1 MNKEILAIKVVREV
15 ISLISTG
22 VYAQGRRLP
31 AERKLCEKLG
41 VSRGTLRQG
50 LSDLESLGVIKI
62 MPRSGAYVK
71 KYSNKQL
78 PPKVLPPNFKE
89 VNLADIIN
97 ARKIIELPALEIAC
111 GKATKADIAALKVLI
126 GKMERAID
134 DLPKFLQNDMEFHQA
149 IVAMSKNL
157 VLATA
162 FESIS
167 EYLKYSQVYSSI
179 HEGEE
184 EKALDFH
191 KKIFE
196 SIKNNDT
203 KQGIRILGQHLN
215 EILAAAK
222 L

>member
-1 MNKEILAIKVVREV
+1 MDKEVLAIKVVREV
-15 ISLISTG
+15 ISFISTG
-22 VYAQGRRLP
+22 VYAVGKKLP
-31 AERKLCEKLG
+31 AERKLCETLG

-50 LSDLESLGVIKI
+50 LADLESLGVIKI

-71 KYSNKQL
+71 KYSDKKL
-78 PPKVLPPNFKE
+78 PGKVLPPNFRE
-89 VNLADIIN
+89 VSLADIIN

-111 GKATKADIAALKVLI
+111 KNATKAGINALNALVD
-126 GKMERAID
+126 KMEKAID
-134 DLPKFLQNDMEFHQA
+134 NLPKFLEYDAKFHQA
-149 IVAMSKNL
+149 IVSMSKNL

-191 KKIFE
+191 KKIFKSVKNRDARGGMKMLE
-196 SIKNNDT
+196 RHLDEIIKSS
-203 KQGIRILGQHLN
+203 
-215 EILAAAK
+215 K